1 LALTPLSTQDLM
13 QHARRLARR
22 TGPVGVSL
30 VHLRASAY
38 IMASAARYH
47 YFRNQIGEL
56 ARAGRVDLF
65 ELDAGRLCL
74 VAEDE
79 AMHGQLR
86 RLLESEAAGPPPTIL
101 ERFDLP
107 AQYLDLRER
116 LAVLASSPDAP
127 RDAPRDAVPEP
138 TPPRTASPP
147 AEEPLSGPLTPALLA
162 RIQNH
167 LDGVD
172 LERFVRRQPVY
183 ARTHDWQPIYAEQ
196 VIDRATLAAACF
208 PDVEVTPGEP
218 LLLELDRHVDRLML
232 VALLLNRPWRRQLIG
247 LDLGHAAWAT
257 DEYRRLT
264 ERLDDAERRRLTI
277 EIDWLDALRDAA
289 TGGKVVAEM
298 REAGFRIAIDHIGID
313 ALPLLNL
320 DRLDADWLK
329 LVFDKTQ
336 LAALAEPAHL
346 EALCRLDPDRLILT
360 AADDKLALEV
370 GQRLRIRHYQGTL
383 IDRLART
390 VAASAHGAR
399 AAG

>member
-1 LALTPLSTQDLM
+1 M
-13 QHARRLARR
+13 QQVRRLARR
-22 TGPVGVSL
+22 PGPVGVSL

-56 ARAGRVDLF
+56 ARGGGADLY

-79 AMHGQLR
+79 ATHGNLR
-86 RLLESEAAGPPPTIL
+86 RLLESEAAGAPPTIL

-107 AQYLDLRER
+107 THYADLRER
-116 LAVLASSPDAP
+116 LSVLASAP
-127 RDAPRDAVPEP
+127 AAASDAVAEP
-138 TPPRTASPP
+138 TPSHTAQPP
-147 AEEPLSGPLTPALLA
+147 VEESLSGPLTPALLA
-162 RIQNH
+162 RLEDR

-183 ARTHDWQPIYAEQ
+183 ARGRDWQPVYAEQ
-196 VIDRATLAAACF
+196 VIDRAALAAACF
-208 PDVEVTPGEP
+208 PDVESTPAEP
-218 LLLELDRHVDRLML
+218 LRLELDRHVDRLML

-298 REAGFRIAIDHIGID
+298 REAGFRIAIDRIGID
-313 ALPLLNL
+313 TLPLLNL

-329 LVFDKTQ
+329 LVFDKTR
-336 LAALAEPAHL
+336 LPALAEPAHL
-346 EALCRLDPDRLILT
+346 DILRRLDPDRLILM
-360 AADDKLALEV
+360 AAHDKLALDV
-370 GQRLRIRHYQGTL
+370 GEGLKIRHYQGPL
-383 IDRLART
+383 IDRLARSAT
-390 VAASAHGAR
+390 ASEQKLANA
-399 AAG
+399 

>member
-1 LALTPLSTQDLM
+1 M

-22 TGPVGVSL
+22 SGPVGVSL

-56 ARAGRVDLF
+56 ARAGGADLF

-107 AQYLDLRER
+107 AQYADLRER
-116 LAVLASSPDAP
+116 LSVLAAAPDAP
-127 RDAPRDAVPEP
+127 GDAVAEP
-138 TPPRTASPP
+138 TPPRPASPP
-147 AEEPLSGPLTPALLA
+147 AGEPLFGPLTPALLA
-162 RIQNH
+162 RLEDR

-183 ARTHDWQPIYAEQ
+183 ARGDRWQPVYAEQ
-196 VIDRATLAAACF
+196 VIDRAALAAACF
-208 PDVEVTPGEP
+208 PDVEFTPGEP
-218 LLLELDRHVDRLML
+218 LVLELDRHVDRLML

-247 LDLGHAAWAT
+247 LDLGYAAWVT
-257 DEYRRLT
+257 DEYRRLIK
-264 ERLDDAERRRLTI
+264 RLDDAERRRLTI

-298 REAGFRIAIDHIGID
+298 REAGFRIAIDRIGID
-313 ALPLLNL
+313 TLPLAYL
-320 DRLDADWLK
+320 DRLPADWLK
-329 LVFDKTQ
+329 LVFDKTR
-336 LAALAEPAHL
+336 LASLAEPAHL
-346 EALCRLDPDRLILT
+346 DTLCRLDPAKLILT
-360 AADDKLALEV
+360 DADDKRALEV
-370 GQRLRIRHYQGTL
+370 GAGLGIRHFQGPL

-390 VAASAHGAR
+390 VAASERPMVLA
-399 AAG
+399 